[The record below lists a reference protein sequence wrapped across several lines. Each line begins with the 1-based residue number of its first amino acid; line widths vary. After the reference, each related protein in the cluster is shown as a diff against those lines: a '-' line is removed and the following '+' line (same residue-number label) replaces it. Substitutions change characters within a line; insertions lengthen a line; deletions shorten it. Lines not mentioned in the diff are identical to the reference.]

1 MLMLND
7 EISKAEQKIAKL
19 ERHYTLEKI
28 KERKKETRHKIQLGG
43 LVIKSGMDKFSK
55 NIILGALIDALE
67 NLDRDEDFQRL
78 CQHKGEVGFRQTG
91 S

>member
-1 MLMLND
+1 MFND
-7 EISKAEQKIAKL
+7 EISKVEQKIAKL
-19 ERHYTLEKI
+19 ERHYALEKI

-67 NLDRDEDFQRL
+67 NLERDADYQKL
-78 CQHKGEVGFRQTG
+78 CEHKGEASFNQFEEN
-91 S
+91 